1 MTRPNLPTLR
11 SVATDAGVLKSL
23 PLDAIEALLI
33 ECDAENKIV
42 SAAKRAI
49 VAHLED
55 LYGPQIASAYDAQQ
69 KDTGTV
75 RVPDGAYEIVV
86 DRPKRVEW
94 DQAAL
99 ADIRSK
105 IQFSGDDP
113 SEYIKITYAVEE
125 RAYSAWPAHIRS
137 TFDPAR
143 TLKPGPVS
151 VKLVRKEAA

>member
-23 PLDAIEALLI
+23 PLDALDALLT

-49 VAHLED
+49 GAHLEQR
-55 LYGPQIASAYDAQQ
+55 YASQIEGAFSAQQ

-75 RVPDGAYEIVV
+75 RISDGGYDLVV

-94 DQAAL
+94 DQAKL
-99 ADIRSK
+99 ADIRSR
-105 IQFSGDDP
+105 IQFSGEDP
-113 SEYIKITYAVEE
+113 GEYIKASYAVDE
-125 RAYSAWPAHIRS
+125 RAYGAWPTNIRS
-137 TFDPAR
+137 TFEPAR
-143 TLKPGPVS
+143 TLKPGPTS
-151 VKLVRKEAA
+151 IKLVRKEAA